1 MSDNAIFRLD
11 DRLAADTITVGA
23 LALSRVLLMNDARYP
38 WVILVPQRAAL
49 VEWSDLGVADRHLLL
64 DEAVV
69 VGEVISR
76 LWEVDKIN
84 TASLGNMVAQLHVHV
99 IGRRQ
104 GDPAWPGPVWGR
116 GEAQPY
122 EPDAQST
129 LVARLRKEF
138 GCL

>member
-1 MSDNAIFRLD
+1 MSDKAIFRLD

-49 VEWSDLGVADRHLLL
+49 VEWSDLGVADRHMLL

-129 LVARLRKEF
+129 LVATLREEF

>member
-1 MSDNAIFRLD
+1 MSDEAIFRLD
-11 DRLAADTITVGA
+11 HRLASDTTTVGA
-23 LALSRVLLMNDARYP
+23 LVLSRVLLMNDSRYP
-38 WVILVPQRAAL
+38 WVILVPQRAGL

-84 TASLGNMVAQLHVHV
+84 TASLGNMVAQLHVHI
-99 IGRRQ
+99 IGRRH

-122 EPDAQST
+122 ELAAQSSLAAT
-129 LVARLRKEF
+129 LCREI

>member
-1 MSDNAIFRLD
+1 MSDKAIFRLD

-64 DEAVV
+64 DEAMV

-116 GEAQPY
+116 GEARPY
-122 EPDAQST
+122 EPDALST
-129 LVARLRKEF
+129 LVATLRKGL

>member
-1 MSDNAIFRLD
+1 MSDKAIFRLD

-64 DEAVV
+64 DEAMV

>member
-1 MSDNAIFRLD
+1 MSDKAIFRLD

-64 DEAVV
+64 DEAMV

-122 EPDAQST
+122 EPDALST
-129 LVARLRKEF
+129 LVATLRKGL

>member
-1 MSDNAIFRLD
+1 MSDKAIFRLD

-99 IGRRQ
+99 IGRLQ

-122 EPDAQST
+122 GPDAQST
-129 LVARLRKEF
+129 LVATLRKEF

>member
-1 MSDNAIFRLD
+1 
-11 DRLAADTITVGA
+11 

-64 DEAVV
+64 DEAMV

-122 EPDAQST
+122 EPDAQPT
-129 LVARLRKEF
+129 LVATLRKEL

>member
-1 MSDNAIFRLD
+1 MSDKAIFRLD

-64 DEAVV
+64 DEAMV

-129 LVARLRKEF
+129 LVAMLREEF

>member
-1 MSDNAIFRLD
+1 
-11 DRLAADTITVGA
+11 
-23 LALSRVLLMNDARYP
+23 MNDARYP

-116 GEAQPY
+116 GEARPY
-122 EPDAQST
+122 EPDALST
-129 LVARLRKEF
+129 LVATLRKGL

>member
-1 MSDNAIFRLD
+1 M
-11 DRLAADTITVGA
+11 
-23 LALSRVLLMNDARYP
+23 
-38 WVILVPQRAAL
+38 PQRAGL

-84 TASLGNMVAQLHVHV
+84 TASLGNMVAQLHVHI

-122 EPDAQST
+122 ELAAQST
-129 LVARLRKEF
+129 LVATLCREI